1 MDRILLNGL
10 AFFGYHGCH
19 PSERELGQKFIVDI
33 ELECDLTAAGES
45 DDLQDTID
53 YMSIYNAAREVIEGE
68 PAQLLESL
76 AQRIADFALRDERV
90 ESAWVRIRKP
100 HIALPGMVDYLGV
113 EITRGRDDEF
123 EEADLEDLNG
133 SETYNGHE

>member
-33 ELECDLTAAGES
+33 ELECDLRAAGAS
-45 DDLQDTID
+45 DDLNDTID
-53 YMSIYNAAREVIEGE
+53 YTKIYSAARDAMEGT
-68 PAQLLESL
+68 PAQLLEAL
-76 AQRIADFALRDERV
+76 AQQIADAALQDDKV
-90 ESAWVRIRKP
+90 ESVWVRIRKP

-113 EITRGRDDEF
+113 EITRGRDDF
-123 EEADLEDLNG
+123 ESEDLEALNG
-133 SETYNGHE
+133 SETHNGHA